1 MEFEAKPRVH
11 KRVWLMFQK
20 SMGILVGGNHTS
32 SSSIKNLCLVPL
44 FVVESERKMNLKA
57 LSCQILSGSIA
68 RRVLLRAFML
78 ASAFSIIPLLQILSG
93 SDPGLLLDSMRYNGC
108 DLPIMFVG
116 SNLLKNRFLKPIWGS
131 IDCKDDGNVT
141 TNVARELMRFVDACG
156 AQKHPFFSLKH
167 NRMVYELEYAEN
179 SFDFVF
185 SGDLD
190 KVSVP
195 AIVVLE
201 IERVLKPGGI
211 GAILV
216 GVNSFN
222 TNSLIRSAMPVS
234 SLLKNSNIVHVGY
247 VNEFT
252 LVVFKKRIYSV
263 GYFQQYQLPA
273 DCPSIMNNR
282 PHLENLE
289 PLTES
294 KQGEE
299 HEKSIAYLPKFIDF
313 PSRKQLV
320 YVEIGG
326 GEHMNSSVSSWF
338 LPSYPAD
345 HSIFNVF
352 FVDHNTSVLL
362 SCAKKPGVTFIYY
375 PGLAGDEATL
385 NPDVEEFDPSMGDE
399 GFDFLG
405 WFGETVQHA
414 DFVVLKMKAGEVEL
428 KFLSGLFK
436 SGAICFIDELFLSC
450 SDQDDEKGRVKGD
463 CMDLFKSLRSSGVYV
478 HQWWGD

>member
-1 MEFEAKPRVH
+1 
-11 KRVWLMFQK
+11 
-20 SMGILVGGNHTS
+20 
-32 SSSIKNLCLVPL
+32 
-44 FVVESERKMNLKA
+44 MNLKA
-57 LSCQILSGSIA
+57 LRWQILSGSIA
-68 RRVLLRAFML
+68 RRVLLRALML
-78 ASAFSIIPLLQILSG
+78 ATAISIIPLLQILSG
-93 SDPGLLLDSMRYNGC
+93 SDPGLLLDSVRYNEC
-108 DLPIMFVG
+108 DVPFMFMG

-131 IDCKDDGNVT
+131 VDCKEDVNVT
-141 TNVARELMRFVDACG
+141 TNVARELMGMQMIDSTAKALCVGEGSAPAVYALRELGFVNACG
-156 AQKHPFFSLKH
+156 VHRHPLFSLKH
-167 NRMVYELEYAEN
+167 KRMVYELEYVDN

-195 AIVVLE
+195 ATVVLE

-211 GAILV
+211 GAMLV
-216 GVNSFN
+216 GAKSLNA
-222 TNSLIRSAMPVS
+222 NSLIRSAMPVS

-289 PLTES
+289 PLTGN
-294 KQGEE
+294 KQVE
-299 HEKSIAYLPKFIDF
+299 HEKSVAYLPKLIDVA
-313 PSRKQLV
+313 SRKRLV
-320 YVEIGG
+320 YIEVGG

-338 LPSYPAD
+338 LPSYPVD
-345 HSIFNVF
+345 HKAFSVY

-362 SCAKKPGVTFIYY
+362 SCVKKPGFTFIYY
-375 PGLAGDEATL
+375 PGLAGDEAAL
-385 NPDVEEFDPSMGDE
+385 NPDVEEFDPSVGDE
-399 GFDFLG
+399 GFDFLA
-405 WFGETVQHA
+405 WFKETVQYA

-428 KFLSGLFK
+428 KFLSDLFK
-436 SGAICFIDELFLSC
+436 SGAVCFIDELFLSC
-450 SDQDDEKGRVKGD
+450 SDEDDEKGRMKGD
-463 CMDLFKSLRSSGVYV
+463 CLDLFKSLRTSGVFV

>member
-1 MEFEAKPRVH
+1 M
-11 KRVWLMFQK
+11 
-20 SMGILVGGNHTS
+20 
-32 SSSIKNLCLVPL
+32 
-44 FVVESERKMNLKA
+44 VESERNMNLKA
-57 LSCQILSGSIA
+57 LRCQILSGSIA

-78 ASAFSIIPLLQILSG
+78 ATAISIIPLLQILSG
-93 SDPGLLLDSMRYNGC
+93 SDPGLLLDSVGYNEC
-108 DLPIMFVG
+108 DFPLMFMG
-116 SNLLKNRFLKPIWGS
+116 SNLLKNRFLKPIWGT
-131 IDCKDDGNVT
+131 IDCKDDMNVT
-141 TNVARELMRFVDACG
+141 TNVARELMGMQMIDSSAKALCVGEGSAPAVYALRDLGFVNAFG
-156 AQKHPFFSLKH
+156 VHKHPFFSLKH
-167 NRMVYELEYAEN
+167 KRMVYELEYAEN

-216 GVNSFN
+216 GLNSLN
-222 TNSLIRSAMPVS
+222 ANSLIRSAMPVS

-247 VNEFT
+247 VNEYT

-289 PLTES
+289 PLTEI
-294 KQGEE
+294 KQGE
-299 HEKSIAYLPKFIDF
+299 HEQSIAYLPKFIDL
-313 PSRKQLV
+313 PARKQLV

-345 HSIFNVF
+345 HSTFNVF

-362 SCAKKPGVTFIYY
+362 SCVKKPGVTFIYY

-385 NPDVEEFDPSMGDE
+385 DPDLEEFDPSMGDE
-399 GFDFLG
+399 GFDFLA
-405 WFGETVQHA
+405 WFRETVQYA

-450 SDQDDEKGRVKGD
+450 SDQDGEKGRVKGD
-463 CMDLFKSLRSSGVYV
+463 CMDLFKSLRNTGVYV
-478 HQWWGD
+478 HQWWGE

>member
-1 MEFEAKPRVH
+1 
-11 KRVWLMFQK
+11 MF
-20 SMGILVGGNHTS
+20 GAT
-32 SSSIKNLCLVPL
+32 
-44 FVVESERKMNLKA
+44 FVVESERNMNLKA
-57 LSCQILSGSIA
+57 LSSQILSGSIA

-116 SNLLKNRFLKPIWGS
+116 STLLKNRFLKPIWGS

-141 TNVARELMRFVDACG
+141 TNVARELMSMQMIDSSAKALCVGEGSAPAVYALRELGFVDACG

-289 PLTES
+289 PLTEN

-428 KFLSGLFK
+428 TFLSGLFK